1 MKIHPEKITK
11 AGKNMVNYLDYES
24 IEFPVPRK
32 GFRKI
37 EKKIN
42 ICINVSWYENKLTYP
57 VYISDQEVKHYMDL
71 FMISDKTK
79 SHYLYINRFMSNKTK
94 H

>member
-32 GFRKI
+32 GFSKI
-37 EKKIN
+37 ENKNN
-42 ICINVSWYENKLTYP
+42 ICINVSCYENKLTYP
-57 VYISDQEVKHYMDL
+57 AYISDQEFKHCMDL

-79 SHYLYINRFMSNKTK
+79 SHYLYIKNFNIYGQ
-94 H
+94 

>member
-1 MKIHPEKITK
+1 
-11 AGKNMVNYLDYES
+11 MVNYLDYES

-32 GFRKI
+32 GFSKI